1 MTYLD
6 LILVAKIAGT
16 ALLVALPFLLVP
28 AGRLTRVLQIEG
40 AEAAMPLIRLYG
52 WAVLALLVG
61 YSFGF
66 SWMTQGLFPI
76 GVVTMGLVS
85 NAGATIL
92 LVLTGAWRRAVSMTV
107 FLGCIAAALCLSVAA
122 PDWAMSSVV

>member
-6 LILVAKIAGT
+6 LILLAKIAGT
-16 ALLVALPFLLVP
+16 ALFVGLPFLLVP
-28 AGRLTRVLQIEG
+28 APRLVSLLQIEG

-52 WAVLALLVG
+52 WAVIALLVG

-66 SWMTQGLFPI
+66 SWVTGDVFPV

-85 NAGATIL
+85 NAGGTIL
-92 LVLTGAWRRAVSMTV
+92 LVLTGAWRKALPMTICLGLIATSLAV
-107 FLGCIAAALCLSVAA
+107 
-122 PDWAMSSVV
+122 AMAQPHMLMQAI

>member
-6 LILVAKIAGT
+6 LILLAKIAGT
-16 ALLVALPFLLVP
+16 ALFVGLPFLLVP
-28 AGRLTRVLQIEG
+28 APRLITLLQIDG

-52 WAVLALLVG
+52 WAVIALLVG

-66 SWMTQGLFPI
+66 SWIVGDVFPI

-85 NAGATIL
+85 NAGATAL
-92 LVLTGAWRRAVSMTV
+92 LVLTGAWRQALPMTL
-107 FLGCIAAALCLSVAA
+107 FLGMIATSLAFAMANPAWVMA
-122 PDWAMSSVV
+122 PL